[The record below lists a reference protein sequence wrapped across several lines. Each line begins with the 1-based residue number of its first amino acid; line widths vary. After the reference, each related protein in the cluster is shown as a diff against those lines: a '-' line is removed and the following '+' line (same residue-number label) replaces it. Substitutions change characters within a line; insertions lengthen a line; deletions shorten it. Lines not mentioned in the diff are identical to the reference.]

1 MFSLARVCLLPSK
14 EVSYRARK
22 SLAKAKKIPAKFD
35 VYRSRTSLLLRK
47 RDVNSSLQ
55 VKTRS
60 MLDSAAFDPDL
71 QGRDHVTQ
79 RALRIRFGFQLPSI
93 RGILPSFAEDHVKLR
108 LELPCFSA
116 ITSSFVL
123 NFLAQTRS
131 C

>member
-1 MFSLARVCLLPSK
+1 LLPSK
-14 EVSYRARK
+14 EVSHRARK

-55 VKTRS
+55 IKTRS

-71 QGRDHVTQ
+71 QGRDRVAQ

-93 RGILPSFAEDHVKLR
+93 RRILPSLAEDHVKHRFEHVKLCV
-108 LELPCFSA
+108 ELPCVRA
-116 ITSSFVL
+116 ITLRFV
-123 NFLAQTRS
+123 
-131 C
+131 